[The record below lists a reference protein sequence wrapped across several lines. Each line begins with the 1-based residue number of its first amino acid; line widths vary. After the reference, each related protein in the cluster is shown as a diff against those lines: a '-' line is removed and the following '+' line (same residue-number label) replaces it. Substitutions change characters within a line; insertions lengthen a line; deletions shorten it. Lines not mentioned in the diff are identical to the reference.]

1 MFWICMGIV
10 AIIIVIEHLLRRRDR
25 RLAKERTAR
34 WLAFELRQMA
44 RENESKE
51 QS

>member
-1 MFWICMGIV
+1 MFWICM
-10 AIIIVIEHLLRRRDR
+10 AIFVVIIVIEHLLRRRDR
-25 RLAKERTAR
+25 RLASERTAR

-51 QS
+51 Q